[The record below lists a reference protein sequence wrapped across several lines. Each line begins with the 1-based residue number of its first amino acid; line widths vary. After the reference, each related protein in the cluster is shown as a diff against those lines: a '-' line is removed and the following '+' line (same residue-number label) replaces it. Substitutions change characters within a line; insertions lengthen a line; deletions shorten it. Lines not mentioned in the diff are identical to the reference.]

1 MKQRVITAI
10 VALILFIPIV
20 LMGGIWIDVLVCA
33 FAAVGISEI
42 FIMKKQIIVSW
53 DFILALLATLT
64 MAVPDSFFKFLPAFL
79 NKYDIFYIFVMLMLV
94 RTVLSKNKVTF
105 DDAGVYTL
113 AALYIGTGFH
123 FMAAIRNA
131 HLGLAILGYVFAV
144 VWSTD
149 IAAYMVGRK
158 IGKHKLWPV
167 ISPNKTW
174 EGSIGAVICAVIIA
188 AIYVTLVPT
197 GRNNAMMIVLAFF
210 LSIVGQMGDLV
221 ESAYKRF
228 YGVKDS
234 GKILP
239 GHGGILVREFSIGMG
254 PKLFQKMRAKTTY
267 TIRWLPLGG
276 YVRLAGPDDAA
287 KIDPG
292 TTVVLQLDDQ
302 NKVKRIDASG
312 SQMPIEGIPVQVNAA
327 DLVDALTIQG
337 YENGDED
344 QLKTYSVDHDAT
356 IIEQNGTELLIAPR
370 DTQFQEASVGK
381 KLATNFAGPFMN
393 IVLGFVVFIIWSLAA
408 PGAPTTTVGS
418 TIAHQPAQVAGIK
431 ANDEIVAINN
441 KKISNFNQI
450 AAELAESKGK
460 TVEVKVKRDNRV
472 KNFSIKP
479 KANKI
484 DGQKVYQLGFY
495 GKPDNSLG
503 AKISRGWNTSISTT
517 GLIFNAVGNLFRHF
531 SLNKLSGP
539 VGIYSQTVQV
549 SNMGFTYLL
558 AFLAMI
564 SINLGIVNLIP
575 IPGLDGG
582 KLLLNL
588 IQLIIR
594 KPIPEDKEAIV
605 DVIGF
610 VILLLLIVAVTGND
624 IYRYFIK

>member
-1 MKQRVITAI
+1 M
-10 VALILFIPIV
+10 
-20 LMGGIWIDVLVCA
+20 
-33 FAAVGISEI
+33 
-42 FIMKKQIIVSW
+42 
-53 DFILALLATLT
+53 
-64 MAVPDSFFKFLPAFL
+64 
-79 NKYDIFYIFVMLMLV
+79 
-94 RTVLSKNKVTF
+94 
-105 DDAGVYTL
+105 
-113 AALYIGTGFH
+113 
-123 FMAAIRNA
+123 
-131 HLGLAILGYVFAV
+131 
-144 VWSTD
+144 
-149 IAAYMVGRK
+149 
-158 IGKHKLWPV
+158 
-167 ISPNKTW
+167 
-174 EGSIGAVICAVIIA
+174 
-188 AIYVTLVPT
+188 
-197 GRNNAMMIVLAFF
+197 
-210 LSIVGQMGDLV
+210 
-221 ESAYKRF
+221 
-228 YGVKDS
+228 
-234 GKILP
+234 
-239 GHGGILVREFSIGMG
+239 
-254 PKLFQKMRAKTTY
+254 
-267 TIRWLPLGG
+267 
-276 YVRLAGPDDAA
+276 
-287 KIDPG
+287 
-292 TTVVLQLDDQ
+292 
-302 NKVKRIDASG
+302 
-312 SQMPIEGIPVQVNAA
+312 
-327 DLVDALTIQG
+327 
-337 YENGDED
+337 
-344 QLKTYSVDHDAT
+344 
-356 IIEQNGTELLIAPR
+356 LIAPR

-381 KLATNFAGPFMN
+381 KLVTNFAGPFMN

-431 ANDEIVAINN
+431 SNDEIIAINN

-460 TVEVKVKRDNRV
+460 TVEVKVKRDNKV

-479 KANKI
+479 KVNKI